1 MIYPAKSKGSSAV
14 AHYGLGSTDPGPKLS
29 GSVSRKVRFVARGE
43 KHGRMLKVQHDTV
56 DKHQASVEDVKEGFM
71 LPKVRCL
78 TLPDL
83 DAPVHVPDQLE
94 RGAGV

>member
-1 MIYPAKSKGSSAV
+1 
-14 AHYGLGSTDPGPKLS
+14 
-29 GSVSRKVRFVARGE
+29 
-43 KHGRMLKVQHDTV
+43 MLKVQHDTV